1 MQAITYLFFPNGDCE
16 QAFER
21 YREVLGGTITARIR
35 ARGTPAEPYMP
46 PDWADKL
53 LHACLDLGETQLM
66 GSDSPPACSEAPQGF
81 AVQLTAT
88 SPEEAERLFTALGE
102 GGTVRMPMAETFWA
116 RRFGQLVDR
125 FGTPWMIN
133 CPLPLGEGAVACG
146 VEPAM

>member
-1 MQAITYLFFPNGDCE
+1 MQAVTYLFFPNGDCE
-16 QAFER
+16 EAFER

-53 LHACLDLGETQLM
+53 LHACLDLGGTLLM
-66 GSDSPPACSEAPQGF
+66 GSDSPPPHAETPQGF
-81 AVQLTAT
+81 AVQVAADT
-88 SPEEAERLFTALGE
+88 PEEAERLFAALGE
-102 GGTVRMPMAETFWA
+102 GGAVRMPMAETFWA

-133 CPLPLGEGAVACG
+133 CPLPMGEGAEVCG